1 VGRLVDDPPRL
12 LEPLTRVRPRSLLL
26 VAGGFAFR
34 LLTYWLPVLP
44 GWLAYRALRAGG
56 AV

>member
-1 VGRLVDDPPRL
+1 MGRLVDDPPRL